1 MTSTQTDNDN
11 VLTHCERH
19 PGVETALTCGR
30 CEAYICPR
38 CMVHTPG
45 GIRCPDCARL
55 RRPVMYELEAK
66 HYLLA
71 LGAALGVAL
80 AVGIAAAFV
89 LPILRFGFFGLIL
102 GFLAGAGA
110 GQLMAEVISRAT
122 RHKRGLAL
130 QLIASGALLL
140 AGGIYVLASGLRP
153 DDIPRDL
160 AGLAAVVGSIVT
172 VWGRLR

>member
-1 MTSTQTDNDN
+1 MTSTETDHDN
-11 VLTHCERH
+11 VLTYCERH

-55 RRPVMYELEAK
+55 RRPVMYELETK

-71 LGAALGVAL
+71 LAVALGVAL
-80 AVGIAAAFV
+80 PLGVAAAIV
-89 LPILRFGFFGLIL
+89 LPVLRFGFFGLIL
-102 GFLAGAGA
+102 GFLAGTGAGA
-110 GQLMAEVISRAT
+110 LMAEAISRVT
-122 RHKRGLAL
+122 RYKRGLAL
-130 QLIASGALLL
+130 QLIGSAGLLL
-140 AGGIYVLASGLRP
+140 AAGLYLVASGLRP
-153 DDIPRDL
+153 ESIPRDI
-160 AGLAAVVGSIVT
+160 AGLAAVVGSIMA